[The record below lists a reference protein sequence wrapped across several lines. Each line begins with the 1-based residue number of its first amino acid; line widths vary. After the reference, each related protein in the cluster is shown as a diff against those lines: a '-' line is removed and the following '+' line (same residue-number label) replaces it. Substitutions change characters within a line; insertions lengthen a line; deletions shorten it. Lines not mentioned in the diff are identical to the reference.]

1 MTDNRHRAKHAT
13 AAAVLTISGR
23 GCREEEAMGGTPLL
37 ARDEQ
42 SADWVARAAA
52 LTPAIAA
59 AADRIEAER
68 RIVPEI
74 VTALHDAGLFRMLL
88 PVSFGGGGADIVA
101 FNQVIETIAAA
112 DASTAWC
119 LAQQVAS
126 TQAASFLDGKIARE
140 IFAPPDGAV
149 AWGPPSG
156 AKAVVV
162 DGGYVVNGRWRFA
175 SGSEHCPWLGGH
187 SAVIEAD
194 GKPRLDR
201 DGRPMMRT
209 MLFRKDKAKFYDIWH
224 VMGLRGTSSNAY
236 EVQELFVPE
245 AYSTW
250 RDNPADRRGDEPLSN
265 IPLLTLYGMGFSGV
279 SLGLGRACLDAFM
292 KLAETKKPSATHGA
306 PIPLRDNPVIQFR
319 VAEATGQ
326 LDSARAFL
334 FDMLREFWDAATAR
348 RAVSLEQRARLRIAI
363 TGAMEQACRV
373 VDFAYR
379 TAGADAIFQ
388 GSPFER
394 RFRDMHTVTAQGQ
407 AHLSNFEGA
416 GQALFGIEPVQRL

>member
-1 MTDNRHRAKHAT
+1 MCSSD
-13 AAAVLTISGR
+13 L
-23 GCREEEAMGGTPLL
+23 
-37 ARDEQ
+37 
-42 SADWVARAAA
+42 
-52 LTPAIAA
+52 A

-68 RIVPEI
+68 RIVPDI
-74 VTALHDAGLFRMLL
+74 VTALHEAGLFRMLL
-88 PVSFGGGGADIVA
+88 PVSLGGGAADILA

-126 TQAASFLDGKIARE
+126 TQAASFLDPKVAHE
-140 IFAPPDGAV
+140 IFAAPNGAV
-149 AWGPPSG
+149 AWGPPAG
-156 AKAVVV
+156 AKAVVT
-162 DGGYVVNGRWRFA
+162 DGGYIANGRWRFA

-194 GKPRLDR
+194 GEPRLDAH
-201 DGRPMMRT
+201 GRPVMRT
-209 MLFRKDKAKFYDIWH
+209 LLFRKEKATFHDIWH
-224 VMGLRGTSSNAY
+224 VLGLRGTASNAY
-236 EVQELFVPE
+236 EVRELFVPE

-250 RDNPADRRGDEPLSN
+250 RDNPADRRGDEPLCR

-279 SLGLGRACLDAFM
+279 ALGIAQACLDAF
-292 KLAETKKPSATHGA
+292 KTLAATKKPSAMHGA
-306 PIPLRDNPVIQFR
+306 PIPLREHPMIQSR

-326 LDSARAFL
+326 LQSARAYL
-334 FDMLREFWDAATAR
+334 LDLLREFWDAATGK
-348 RAVSLEQRARLRIAI
+348 RAVSLEQRAQLRIAI
-363 TGAMEQACRV
+363 TGAIEQACRV
-373 VDFAYR
+373 VDFAFR

-416 GQALFGIEPVQRL
+416 GQALFGIETAQRL

>member
-1 MTDNRHRAKHAT
+1 
-13 AAAVLTISGR
+13 
-23 GCREEEAMGGTPLL
+23 LL

-42 SADWVARAAA
+42 KASIDWIARATA
-52 LTPAIAA
+52 LAPAIAA

-88 PVSFGGGGADIVA
+88 PASLGGGAADIVA
-101 FNQVIETIAAA
+101 FNQVIETIATA

-126 TQAASFLDGKIARE
+126 TQAAGFLDPNVARE
-140 IFAPPDGAV
+140 IFGSPGGAV

-162 DGGYVVNGRWRFA
+162 DGGYIVNGRWRFA

-187 SAVIEAD
+187 SAVMEAD
-194 GKPRLDR
+194 GKPRLDKH
-201 DGRPMMRT
+201 GRPVMRT
-209 MLFRKDKAKFYDIWH
+209 MLFRKDKAKFYDIWQ
-224 VMGLRGTSSNAY
+224 VLGLRGTASNAY

-250 RDNPADRRGDEPLSN
+250 RDNPADRRGDEPLSD

-279 SLGLGRACLDAFM
+279 ALGIARACLEAFM
-292 KLAETKKPSATHGA
+292 RLAETKKPSAMHGA
-306 PIPLRDNPVIQFR
+306 PVPLRDHPVIQSR

-326 LDSARAFL
+326 LNSARAYL
-334 FDMLREFWDAATAR
+334 RDMLREFWDAATAK
-348 RAVSLEQRARLRIAI
+348 RAVSLEQRAELRIAI

-373 VDFAYR
+373 VDFTYR
-379 TAGADAIFQ
+379 TAGSDAIFQ

-416 GQALFGIEPVQRL
+416 GQALFGIEPAQRL